1 MGCIPGW
8 EDGPCGCTSPVGT
21 SRTPQLSSPSLGL
34 GLRAHQP
41 LATLVAWAAPVCTCP
56 GDAGPT
62 RTLQGQERTLASE
75 SQGPALQ
82 EPPAGPGD
90 PQTQPTGHSQT
101 HIHTHITREYRSHVH
116 TDHTCTHHTRPSPHP
131 HVTCSH
137 TSQGAHHMYTP
148 ITHAC
153 TRYACT
159 RGGDTVG
166 TPAPGCSQGLCHAH
180 RDATTMEKPL
190 TQGRGPVRA
199 ERHGPHLPFALP
211 LAHTTPECHPDSCSA
226 PHSPSGQAGAHRT
239 SWLQGGPW
247 ESGKHGP
254 HFWPRA
260 PGAGG
265 VGARWQWGTG
275 SH

>member
-1 MGCIPGW
+1 MGP
-8 EDGPCGCTSPVGT
+8 
-21 SRTPQLSSPSLGL
+21 
-34 GLRAHQP
+34 A
-41 LATLVAWAAPVCTCP
+41 AAPVPWERAEPLSCP
-56 GDAGPT
+56 VLPWGWASGPT
-62 RTLQGQERTLASE
+62 SHWPHLWLGQPQFAPVRGMQDQQGHCRGRKGRSLLKAKAQLCRNLQPGREIPRPSRLAIHRH
-75 SQGPALQ
+75 
-82 EPPAGPGD
+82 
-90 PQTQPTGHSQT
+90 TYT
-101 HIHTHITREYRSHVH
+101 HTSHVN
-116 TDHTCTHHTRPSPHP
+116 TDHTCTPITRAHTTHTRPSPHP

-265 VGARWQWGTG
+265 VGARWRWGTG